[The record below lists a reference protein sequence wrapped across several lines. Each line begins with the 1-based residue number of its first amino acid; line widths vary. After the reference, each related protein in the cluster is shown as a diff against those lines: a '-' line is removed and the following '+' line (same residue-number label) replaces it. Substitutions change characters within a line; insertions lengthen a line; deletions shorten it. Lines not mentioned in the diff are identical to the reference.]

1 MTDKQIIIDVTKCI
15 HFDKSDIPNGCTCY
29 WDGECNHDCYYKKYT
44 YKEQECQDL
53 RNLISTFGAT
63 GICEVCTDK
72 SVLISDEYTKAIK
85 QIKEI
90 AQWAVKSPMSSAT
103 EITKFEGILKTI
115 ELAEKR
121 IDEAKN
127 NSKYFKLKQTLEEI
141 KEIAENNKKSTLCFT
156 AFESDA
162 IEVNNE
168 PMATILQKISECEV

>member
-1 MTDKQIIIDVTKCI
+1 MSLRADFMAQERLDEEEKETKIINQLKR
-15 HFDKSDIPNGCTCY
+15 
-29 WDGECNHDCYYKKYT
+29 
-44 YKEQECQDL
+44 KEQECQDL

-90 AQWAVKSPMSSAT
+90 AQWTVKSPMSSAT

-121 IDEAKN
+121 INDAKN
-127 NSKYFKLKQTLEEI
+127 NSKYFKLKQNLAEI
-141 KEIAENNKKSTLCFT
+141 KEIAEEQQSWNEWNSKHSET
-156 AFESDA
+156 ESEDDIFA
-162 IEVNNE
+162 YNCS
-168 PMATILQKISECEV
+168 ALKQILQKIKECEM